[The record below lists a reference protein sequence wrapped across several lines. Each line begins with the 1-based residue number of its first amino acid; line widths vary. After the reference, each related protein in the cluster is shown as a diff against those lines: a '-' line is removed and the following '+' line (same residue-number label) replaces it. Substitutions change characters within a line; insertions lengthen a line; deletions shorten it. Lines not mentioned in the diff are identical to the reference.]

1 MKLRLIKS
9 WTNPFGR
16 KYPVGQIMQTDRQLG
31 KFLLDNKF
39 AKEYEETQN
48 VKQKVKSDFFKPKN

>member
-16 KYPVGQIMQTDRQLG
+16 KYPIGQIITTDRELG

-39 AKEYEETQN
+39 AKDYEETHS
-48 VKQKVKSDFFKPKN
+48 KKVKSDFFKPKN